1 MIDILLNF
9 KQWIKEQTTAAA
21 PSTPVAPVPPVPSAN
36 SSSTTNVVT
45 LSSDI
50 AKVPTRIGCGKD
62 CGKDFFKNWHHKKK
76 RKK

>member
-9 KQWIKEQTTAAA
+9 KQWIKEQTTAAT
-21 PSTPVAPVPPVPSAN
+21 PSTPVVAATPSAN
-36 SSSTTNVVT
+36 SSSTTTGVT

>member
-21 PSTPVAPVPPVPSAN
+21 PSTPVAAAPSAN
-36 SSSTTNVVT
+36 SSSTTNGVT